1 MVKTAE
7 GPGTRTQA
15 AVWCCE
21 PVLRPRYSML
31 RSCESSRI
39 ESGASTVE
47 IVAVHD
53 GGAVGDVGV
62 VVVDDCP
69 VSPITSPVVP
79 APRETGQEAE
89 PEA

>member
-1 MVKTAE
+1 
-7 GPGTRTQA
+7 
-15 AVWCCE
+15 
-21 PVLRPRYSML
+21 ML
-31 RSCESSRI
+31 RTSLSMIDGIRVPI
-39 ESGASTVE
+39 EVVGTAIE
-47 IVAVHD
+47 IVRRAVKAVCGSIEMVAIDD
-53 GGAVGDVGV
+53 GRAVRDVGV